1 MTNRLPPFLGA
12 LLLAAVL
19 VTAGGPAS
27 AQSSVRLD
35 PGMAP
40 PAPAAAT
47 LDHPPPA
54 SQNSA
59 GNDIA
64 DLWRGV
70 RQGVEGT
77 TTNIN
82 PRARTLIQSEG
93 ELWRAVRNGPLSTYG
108 LWALGGIVALLAL
121 FFAVRGRI
129 RIDGA
134 PTGRTVERFN
144 LIERAAHWLTAG
156 SFVVL
161 GLTGLNVL
169 YGRHALLPLLGPEAF
184 AALTHYGKLAH
195 NFLGFSFIAGLT
207 LIFLMWVR
215 HNIPDRHDLTWIA
228 KAGGLFS
235 KGVHPPAKKFNA
247 GQKVIF
253 WSTILGGAALSFTG
267 IQLLFPFYFATLHE
281 IQLFQI
287 AHAAAAVVMVVIIL
301 AHIYIGSIGMEGAFD
316 AMGSGQVE
324 EQWAREHHSLWLAEV
339 TGEDPAHHH
348 HGPGRG
354 PHPAE

>member
-1 MTNRLPPFLGA
+1 MTHRLPALISA
-12 LLLAAVL
+12 LLLAVVL
-19 VTAGGPAS
+19 VSAGGTAS

-35 PGMAP
+35 PGMAA
-40 PAPAAAT
+40 PAPAPT
-47 LDHPPPA
+47 PLDHPPPA
-54 SQNSA
+54 SQSA
-59 GNDIA
+59 GRDIA

-70 RQGVEGT
+70 RQGEEGYT
-77 TTNIN
+77 ANIN

-93 ELWRAVRNGPLSTYG
+93 ELWRAVRNGPVTTWG

-129 RIDGA
+129 RIDGTA
-134 PTGRTVERFN
+134 TGRTVERFN
-144 LIERAAHWLTAG
+144 LIERSAHWLTAG

-161 GLTGLNVL
+161 ALTGLNLL
-169 YGRHALLPLLGPEAF
+169 YGRYALLPLIGPEAF
-184 AALTHYGKLAH
+184 AAITHYGKLAH
-195 NFLGFSFIAGLT
+195 NFLGFSFMTGLV

-215 HNIPDRHDLTWIA
+215 HNIPDRHDVTWIA

-235 KGVHPPAKKFNA
+235 KGVHPPARKFNA

-267 IQLLFPFYFATLHE
+267 LQLLFPFTFATLHE
-281 IQLFQI
+281 MQLFHI
-287 AHAAAAVVMVVIIL
+287 GHAAAALVMVVVIL

-316 AMGSGQVE
+316 AMGNGQVE

-339 TGEDPAHHH
+339 KGEDPDHH
-348 HGPGRG
+348 HGHGRG